1 MFQYIFH
8 THFSISRSTHTLY
21 NKLRKLQYDFNSPET
36 RMNSHFNDFDE
47 VMSYKDEMYNPLRL
61 ILIAGHKCVGKSL
74 AAQIISERIQAEGYE
89 TRIVA
94 LADALKSIFLQLA
107 SLFNLTVECD
117 GSIVPVSEEHLLRRD
132 IKEKL
137 RKYLQVIGTD
147 IMRKQINEDIWSEL
161 LMKNIKKLFSDYVD
175 SKRNV
180 YMKNISYKPLFII
193 VDDVRYQNEIDSLK
207 RFCNNCVSI
216 HLIKPAGHINNDI
229 TYDNTNTHDSENQ
242 TLKTNF
248 TYEVDK
254 PLEIYKKDL
263 SEFVETYLLRNK
275 CTFSVN
281 NIKFVK
287 P

>member
-1 MFQYIFH
+1 MQPQ
-8 THFSISRSTHTLY
+8 FS
-21 NKLRKLQYDFNSPET
+21 
-36 RMNSHFNDFDE
+36 DFDD

-107 SLFNLTVECD
+107 TLFNLTVECD
-117 GSIVPVSEEHLLRRD
+117 GAIVPVSEEHLVRRD

-161 LMKNIKKLFSDYVD
+161 LMKHIMKLFDEYVD
-175 SKRNV
+175 SKRD
-180 YMKNISYKPLFII
+180 ISLKRITFKPLFII
-193 VDDVRYQNEIDSLK
+193 VDDVRYQNEIESLK

-216 HLIKPAGHINNDI
+216 HLIKPTGHINNDI
-229 TYDNTNTHDSENQ
+229 TYDNTNAHDSENQ

-248 TYEVDK
+248 AYEVDK
-254 PLEIYKKDL
+254 PLDVYRKDL
-263 SEFVETYLLRNK
+263 IEFAEKYMLQNQCSYNVSN
-275 CTFSVN
+275 V
-281 NIKFVK
+281 KFVK
-287 P
+287 Q